1 MPVLWSE
8 MPRPT
13 SLHACPTHIL
23 TSPPACTAHRLFVRL
38 FVRTDS
44 SGEFDGQDSG
54 HDFYG
59 TLWMPPTGA
68 VNNCDGGRAKTYC
81 DYRQQ

>member
-1 MPVLWSE
+1 ML
-8 MPRPT
+8 
-13 SLHACPTHIL
+13 
-23 TSPPACTAHRLFVRL
+23 VRL
-38 FVRTDS
+38 FLSTDS